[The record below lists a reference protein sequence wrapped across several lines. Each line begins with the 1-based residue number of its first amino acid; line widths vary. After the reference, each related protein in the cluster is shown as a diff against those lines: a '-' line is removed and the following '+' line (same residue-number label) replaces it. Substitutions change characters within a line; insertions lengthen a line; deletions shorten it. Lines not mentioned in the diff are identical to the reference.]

1 MKKLSHALLASIVAV
16 AVVVNFGC
24 GGNSAVPTFHHAAGH
39 RGSASPQN
47 DDQGAARV
55 MTYNLDEGTDYLEA
69 IGALLGGNFANFQA
83 AVQLTI
89 DNVQAT
95 DPADRMATIARLI
108 ATNQPDLISVQE
120 ATQWRIGACKDS
132 DAPAIDFLQLL
143 LNSLSAQGQHYTP
156 VVVVKEFDVS
166 GVTPNFTCVR
176 ATNQDAI
183 IAADKV
189 QTSNVQSGHYQNQL
203 TFSTFLGPVSVTRG
217 WGSADVTVRGQSFHL
232 VGTHLE
238 SFSTAVQIAQANELL
253 QGPARSTLPV
263 VLAADFNAVANNPND
278 PTYATYSEIVNAGF
292 VDTWPVANPND
303 PGLTCC
309 QDPLLLNPASSL
321 SQRIDL
327 IFSRGDSRV
336 RWATLVGAD
345 PTDKTSS
352 GLWPSDHAGVLSA
365 LKPDH

>member
-1 MKKLSHALLASIVAV
+1 MSSRALSANFSASI
-16 AVVVNFGC
+16 
-24 GGNSAVPTFHHAAGH
+24 SA
-39 RGSASPQN
+39 
-47 DDQGAARV
+47 
-55 MTYNLDEGTDYLEA
+55 
-69 IGALLGGNFANFQA
+69 
-83 AVQLTI
+83 
-89 DNVQAT
+89 AT
-95 DPADRMATIARLI
+95 KLI
-108 ATNQPDLISVQE
+108 AFP
-120 ATQWRIGACKDS
+120 
-132 DAPAIDFLQLL
+132 
-143 LNSLSAQGQHYTP
+143 
-156 VVVVKEFDVS
+156 
-166 GVTPNFTCVR
+166 CVR

-303 PGLTCC
+303 PGLTCF